1 MGGSSGPLIGSFL
14 FGFDEAVRGNSENII
29 SFLDG
34 FKRGTLRM
42 KQLGGA
48 KLGDRTMI
56 DILEPITDYIE

>member
-14 FGFDEAVRGNSENII
+14 FGFDEAIRENSENIN

-42 KQLGGA
+42 K
-48 KLGDRTMI
+48 
-56 DILEPITDYIE
+56 

>member
-14 FGFDEAVRGNSENII
+14 FGFDEAIRENSENIN

-48 KLGDRTMI
+48 KLGDRTMM
-56 DILEPITDYIE
+56 DVLEPISDYIQ